1 MGSALELN
9 EHNFHE
15 VTVDA
20 RRLLFHI
27 PSSSLFEADA
37 NSSAVIAELRRGA
50 SPSEAELGQ
59 RLAGAPRRLPA
70 QRGTV
75 RPAKPR
81 YRHPGQLG
89 FRCRVPHRG
98 ALPLTTVVLNVNTGC
113 NLSCTYCWEDLAV
126 PSAGKNGTRYGGG
139 VDRNAAAPVAR
150 PGRLYCFLRR

>member
-50 SPSEAELGQ
+50 SHSEAELGQ
-59 RLAGAPRRLPA
+59 RLAGRLD
-70 QRGTV
+70 GS
-75 RPAKPR
+75 
-81 YRHPGQLG
+81 QLSG
-89 FRCRVPHRG
+89 
-98 ALPLTTVVLNVNTGC
+98 VLC
-113 NLSCTYCWEDLAV
+113 DLQ
-126 PSAGKNGTRYGGG
+126 S
-139 VDRNAAAPVAR
+139 
-150 PGRLYCFLRR
+150 L